1 MERSRELM
9 LKTDTLVDI
18 VGWVGAVALLTAYI
32 FVSTRRMEGNST
44 SYQLLNLGGSGF
56 LMANSFFYG
65 AYPSSVVNIVWI
77 SIAIFTMVRK
87 RLAR

>member
-1 MERSRELM
+1 
-9 LKTDTLVDI
+9 
-18 VGWVGAVALLTAYI
+18 
-32 FVSTRRMEGNST
+32 MEGDST

>member
-1 MERSRELM
+1 MI
-9 LKTDTLVDI
+9 KTNTLIDI
-18 VGWVGAVALLTAYI
+18 VGWIGATALLLAYI
-32 FVSTRRMEGNST
+32 FVSTRRTEGDSA
-44 SYQLLNLGGSGF
+44 SYQLLNLGGSAF

-87 RLAR
+87 RFRTQ